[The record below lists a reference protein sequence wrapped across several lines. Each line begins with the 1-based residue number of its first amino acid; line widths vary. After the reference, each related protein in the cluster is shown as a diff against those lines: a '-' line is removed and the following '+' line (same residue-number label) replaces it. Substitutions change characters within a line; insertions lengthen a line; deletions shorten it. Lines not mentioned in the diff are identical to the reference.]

1 MDVSSLND
9 EKRSAAAESVA
20 EFLRSLHSF
29 IPPPEVGS
37 RLPREDPRLVAEEYF
52 ARTKREIMPKLA
64 SSNAS
69 HARNV
74 LETYLKTPGNFT
86 FQPVVLHADLS
97 RDHILMVNDAVI
109 AAIDFGDVNWGDP
122 DYDFTYLLLD
132 FGQAFA
138 EDVARRYGHRN
149 LKQLR
154 KKLHYFA
161 LVDQIGTIL
170 DGQGRALQGEEELAW
185 HRLHQLLRN

>member
-1 MDVSSLND
+1 MEND
-9 EKRSAAAESVA
+9 SV
-20 EFLRSLHSF
+20 
-29 IPPPEVGS
+29 V
-37 RLPREDPRLVAEEYF
+37 
-52 ARTKREIMPKLA
+52 
-64 SSNAS
+64 
-69 HARNV
+69 
-74 LETYLKTPGNFT
+74 
-86 FQPVVLHADLS
+86 
-97 RDHILMVNDAVI
+97 

-138 EDVARRYGHRN
+138 EEVARRYGHRN